1 MRAALEHAGWCL
13 VCLGALAACEGTL
26 VVDRSGSTSAAVERE
41 FAEVVDPILGLRC
54 HSCHDLGV
62 LEAPAFGHT
71 AASYQ
76 AYQGG
81 LLFDCV
87 DPPASLLV
95 AKGLHDGPAFT
106 ADEIERMESWLHL
119 WAMESSRCIGS
130 SSP

>member
-1 MRAALEHAGWCL
+1 MSGALRSAGWCL
-13 VCLGALAACEGTL
+13 ACLGALAACEGTL
-26 VVDRSGSTSAAVERE
+26 VIARSGAASAAIERE
-41 FAEVVDPILGLRC
+41 FDEVVDPILDLRC

-62 LEAPAFGHT
+62 LGSPAFGHT

-76 AYQGG
+76 AYKGG
-81 LLFDCV
+81 LLLDCA

-106 ADEIERMESWLHL
+106 GDETARMESWLHL
-119 WAMESSRCIGS
+119 WAMESSRCTGS